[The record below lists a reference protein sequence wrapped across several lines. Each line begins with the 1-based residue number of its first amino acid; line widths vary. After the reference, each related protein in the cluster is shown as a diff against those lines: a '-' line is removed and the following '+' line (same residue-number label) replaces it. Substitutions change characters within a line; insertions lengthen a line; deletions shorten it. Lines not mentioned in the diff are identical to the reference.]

1 MNSLPHSSRDWRI
14 PVAWL
19 TLCVVW
25 SSTWL
30 VIKLGLR
37 DLPPVSFVAL
47 RFLIAILVLFVISVG
62 RARLLPHNRADCL
75 VLAGTGLLMFAL
87 NYALLF
93 WAELHVS
100 SGLAAVIQASIPIF
114 GMVFAHWMLPE
125 EPLRWQR
132 LAGALVAILGVAFIC
147 ARLLSFNGWLAF
159 LGGVGVTI
167 GAASAAFSN
176 VVLKAKKIQLAPSM
190 LAAWQ
195 MIFGIVPLVLLG
207 LALDG
212 NPLRFHWTGSAIL
225 CLLYL
230 AVIGSSFT
238 FLLLYWL
245 MPRMSVTNLQTIAL
259 ITPPG
264 SDRARLGLW
273 RRKAFGLVAARRG
286 SGSPRRLDD
295 FSPHRRAA
303 TSRRC
308 EPRLIRDNRRD
319 SGADARPSL
328 RFRRPCWRGET
339 LGLSAFRN
347 RRRSR
352 GDVFAQVARQFGNV
366 DAAIVFHAGKG
377 EGAVTFGGEK
387 FEAALA
393 HPGVDERV
401 RARVALIAIR

>member
-1 MNSLPHSSRDWRI
+1 MPADPMRRVDWRI

-47 RFLIAILVLFVISVG
+47 RFVVAILVLFLISFG
-62 RARLLPHNRADCL
+62 RARLLPSTRADYF
-75 VLAGTGLLMFAL
+75 VLAGTGLLMFGV
-87 NYALLF
+87 NYTLLF

-114 GMVFAHWMLPE
+114 GMVFAHWMLPD

-132 LAGALVAILGVAFIC
+132 LAGALVAMAGVAFIC
-147 ARLLSFNGWLAF
+147 ARLLSFDGWLAF

-195 MIFGIVPLVLLG
+195 MIFGTAPLLLLG
-207 LALDG
+207 FALDG
-212 NPLRFHWTGSAIL
+212 NPLRFHWTGRAIL

-230 AVIGSSFT
+230 AAIGSSFT

-245 MPRMSVTNLQTIAL
+245 LPRMSVTNLQTISL

-264 SDRARLGLW
+264 AIALGW
-273 RRKAFGLVAARRG
+273 A
-286 SGSPRRLDD
+286 
-295 FSPHRRAA
+295 
-303 TSRRC
+303 
-308 EPRLIRDNRRD
+308 
-319 SGADARPSL
+319 
-328 RFRRPCWRGET
+328 
-339 LGLSAFRN
+339 
-347 RRRSR
+347 
-352 GDVFAQVARQFGNV
+352 
-366 DAAIVFHAGKG
+366 
-377 EGAVTFGGEK
+377 FGGERLTTWSLLG
-387 FEAALA
+387 AALVLL
-393 HPGVDERV
+393 GVWMIFRRIAEPQPAIAGAATP
-401 RARVALIAIR
+401 RA